1 MSDRSESPSD
11 APATPAD
18 DMEALS
24 ASDAAK
30 VMDSLERNRNKILAG
45 VALVAIAAGG
55 YLVATQLKKQAH
67 LDAARAYSAAL
78 GKSEIAAFDA
88 VIVEHGGSI
97 AAGNA
102 LLSKAELQS
111 DQGKPEDARATLE
124 TFLADYPKHPRFAQG
139 LFALANLY
147 HVSGDREEAESY
159 YQQTIDAQAD
169 GELTPLARIRLGD
182 LALEAG
188 DKDAA
193 EQRYQESFALHPG
206 NPFVGYAEE
215 KIALLTVGNPP
226 KVKRPEP
233 EPEPEPTAEEASS
246 TPAPA
251 GTETSAPAPAATE
264 TPAPA
269 ATETPA
275 PAVPAAPQ
283 EPSGG
288 KAPAKGKAKT
298 DEAPK
303 GKAKSPAKG
312 ENAGKA
318 KQNPAPAKG
327 KAKEKGKETTP
338 APKAPAAP
346 ESAPE
351 PSEAAPPASE

>member
-233 EPEPEPTAEEASS
+233 EPEPEPEPTAEEASS

-269 ATETPA
+269 
-275 PAVPAAPQ
+275 VPAAPQ

-288 KAPAKGKAKT
+288 KAPTKGKAKT
-298 DEAPK
+298 NEAPK